1 VFESTR
7 GAHLDCQ
14 TVHLTEPHVVQV
26 ITLLAN
32 ITAFGPNPLM
42 WSSAAL
48 ASAMLL
54 HITAILNDIV
64 LVRPPPSPCVSS
76 RPASITSSDWHSTG
90 RCVVVCPAAPTSASV
105 G

>member
-1 VFESTR
+1 MVGE
-7 GAHLDCQ
+7 
-14 TVHLTEPHVVQV
+14 QV

-32 ITAFGPNPLM
+32 ITAFGPNPLL

-64 LVRPPPSPCVSS
+64 LVRLPPFLPRPPPCV
-76 RPASITSSDWHSTG
+76 
-90 RCVVVCPAAPTSASV
+90 CV
-105 G
+105 